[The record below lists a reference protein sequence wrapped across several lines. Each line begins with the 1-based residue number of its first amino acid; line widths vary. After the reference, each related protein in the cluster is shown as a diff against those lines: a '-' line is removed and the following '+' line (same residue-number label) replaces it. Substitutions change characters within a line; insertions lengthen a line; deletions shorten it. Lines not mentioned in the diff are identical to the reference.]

1 MLRWTCA
8 SLLVVCLVCRL
19 AASVAAQPM
28 AGEAGFP
35 AAALVSSVAF
45 DLADPEF
52 LAHTDTITVY
62 GLAVSASPFP
72 VGDATVTVVD
82 LDAPGAPG
90 DLADLL
96 AGVAGLQVRRYGGL
110 GAEAVPTIRGS
121 TSAQIQVLV
130 DGLPLADAQDGG
142 VDLSHLPLARYATAE
157 IYRGYV
163 PARFGGGGG
172 AGAVNFVTR
181 RGAAGSSLRLGAGS
195 FGEAS
200 ARWEHVLGLRA
211 GAVELGLLLHARRTD
226 NGFGYR
232 DHNQT
237 FANPDDDRDAQ
248 RRNAGWHEHGGTL
261 SGSWYGPDLLAR
273 WRLNALRRE
282 GGRPGPVGGFE
293 SPHAALRRDGSD
305 LRLTLSDL
313 PERLALDLFVG
324 REDERLDDRLREVGW
339 DPAGVTTSRS
349 EQAFG
354 RLSWRGSQQAGTGAE
369 LRWRVSADGRRQ
381 WYDEAVPGLDD
392 PLRTRTT
399 LTGAAMLEAYFP
411 APRLTLRPQW
421 RWSRLEDDFP
431 ALPALPWLPP
441 PPLTAPHVQ
450 RDAEPMFGVTWEAKP
465 GTLFFEGHVGS
476 SLREPSWVELF
487 GQRGGVQGN
496 RELVPEQIRSRD
508 LSAQLR
514 PNPDLHLRLA
524 WFHTEV
530 DRAILWRTTSQYT
543 SQAFNAGAT
552 SASGVELEVALGRSR
567 GPRLQGNL
575 TAQDTR
581 DRGEDPVY
589 QGKDLPYL
597 PEFEAALDASLPLGA
612 WRLGLNWQ
620 HQAAAY
626 RDRYNAAADRIPV
639 RTLWNVSV
647 AHDWRRAG
655 RALTASL
662 EIVNLTDADVYDV
675 AGFPLPGRSFRA
687 GLNLD

>member
-1 MLRWTCA
+1 MLRRIGT
-8 SLLVVCLVCRL
+8 SLLVAFL
-19 AASVAAQPM
+19 AGLFVATAAAQVAAGD
-28 AGEAGFP
+28 AEFDAD
-35 AAALVSSVAF
+35 AY
-45 DLADPEF
+45 DLADPGF
-52 LAHTDTITVY
+52 LTYTDTITVL

-72 VGDATVTVVD
+72 VGDATVTIVD
-82 LDAPGAPG
+82 LDRPGAPG

-96 AGVAGLQVRRYGGL
+96 AGIAGLQVRRYGGL
-110 GAEAVPTIRGS
+110 GSEALPSIRGS
-121 TSAQIQVLV
+121 TSAQVQVLV

-142 VDLSHLPLARYATAE
+142 VDLSRLPLARFASAE

-172 AGAVNFVTR
+172 AGAVNLVTR
-181 RGAAGSSLRLGAGS
+181 RGAGGGGLRLGAGS

-200 ARWEHVLGLRA
+200 ARGEHMLNLRG
-211 GAVELGLLLHARRTD
+211 GALTLGLLLHARRTD
-226 NGFGYR
+226 NAFGYR

-237 FANPDDDRDAQ
+237 FANLDDDRDAV
-248 RRNAGWHEHGGTL
+248 RRNAGWREHGGTL
-261 SGSWYGPDLLAR
+261 SGGWHGPTLLAR
-273 WRLNALRRE
+273 WRFNAMRRE

-305 LRLTLSDL
+305 LHLTLGDL
-313 PERLALDLFVG
+313 QERLVCDLFAG
-324 REDERLDDRLREVGW
+324 REDERLEDLQREVGW
-339 DPAGVTTSRS
+339 DPSGVTTSRS
-349 EQAFG
+349 EQVFG
-354 RLSWRGSQQAGTGAE
+354 RLGWRGGRQAGDGAE
-369 LRWRVSADGRRQ
+369 LRWRLSADGRRQ
-381 WYDEAVPGLDD
+381 WYDETVPGLDD

-399 LTGAAMLEAYFP
+399 LSAAAVLEALFY

-441 PPLTAPHVQ
+441 PPLAAPHVH
-450 RDAEPMFGVTWEAKP
+450 RDAAPVLGVTWEARP
-465 GTLFFEGHVGS
+465 GTLFFEGHAGS

-524 WFHTEV
+524 WFRTEV

-552 SASGVELEVALGRSR
+552 STSGVELEVALGRPR
-567 GPRLQGNL
+567 GLRLQGNL
-575 TAQDTR
+575 TTQDTR
-581 DRGEDPVY
+581 DRGGDPVY
-589 QGKDLPYL
+589 RGKDLPYL
-597 PEFEAALDASLPLGA
+597 PEFEAALDVSLPLGA
-612 WRLGLNWQ
+612 WRLGGNWQ

-626 RDRYNAAADRIPV
+626 RDRYNSAADRIPA

-647 AHDWRRAG
+647 ARDWRQAG
-655 RALTASL
+655 RALTATF

>member
-1 MLRWTCA
+1 MLRGIGATLLFAVLGC
-8 SLLVVCLVCRL
+8 LLVP
-19 AASVAAQPM
+19 SVAAQPG
-28 AGEAGFP
+28 ADGSDLASE
-35 AAALVSSVAF
+35 AF
-45 DLADPEF
+45 DLVELDF
-52 LAHTDTITVY
+52 LTYADTITVL
-62 GLAVSASPFP
+62 GPAVSASPFP
-72 VGDATVTVVD
+72 VGDATVTIVD
-82 LDAPGAPG
+82 LDRPGAPG
-90 DLADLL
+90 DLAELV

-110 GAEAVPTIRGS
+110 GAEAVPSIRGS
-121 TSAQIQVLV
+121 TSAQVQVLV

-142 VDLSHLPLARYATAE
+142 VDLSRLPLARYASAE

-172 AGAVNFVTR
+172 AGAVNLVTR
-181 RGAAGSSLRLGAGS
+181 RGAAGGGLRFGAGS

-200 ARWEHVLGLRA
+200 VRGERNLALRD

-226 NGFGYR
+226 NAFGYR

-237 FANPDDDRDAQ
+237 FANPDDDRDAV
-248 RRNAGWHEHGGTL
+248 RRNAGWREHGGSL
-261 SGSWYGPDLLAR
+261 SGSWRGAALLAR

-305 LRLTLSDL
+305 LRLSLSD
-313 PERLALDLFVG
+313 PRERLGLDLFVG
-324 REDERLDDRLREVGW
+324 REDERLEDLEREVGW
-339 DPAGVTTSRS
+339 DPAGVSTSRS
-349 EQAFG
+349 EQVFG
-354 RLSWRGSQQAGTGAE
+354 RLGWRGGRQAGDGAE
-369 LRWRVSADGRRQ
+369 LRWRLSAEGRRQ
-381 WYDEAVPGLDD
+381 WYDETVPGLVD

-399 LTGAAMLEAYFP
+399 LGAAAVLEALLY

-421 RWSRLEDDFP
+421 RWSRLQDDFP

-441 PPLTAPHVQ
+441 PPLAAPHVH
-450 RDAEPMFGVTWEAKP
+450 RDAAPVFGLTWEARP

-476 SLREPSWVELF
+476 SLREPGWVELF

-496 RELVPEQIRSRD
+496 RELVPEEISSRD
-508 LSAQLR
+508 FCAQLR

-524 WFHTEV
+524 WFRTEV
-530 DRAILWRTTSQYT
+530 ERAILWRTTSQYT

-552 SASGVELEVALGRSR
+552 SASGVELEVALGRPQ

-589 QGKDLPYL
+589 RGKDLPYL
-597 PEFEAALDASLPLGA
+597 PEFEAALEAALPLGP
-612 WRLGLNWQ
+612 WRLGVGWQ

-626 RDRYNAAADRIPV
+626 RDRYNSAADRIPV

-647 AHDWRRAG
+647 ARAWRKGG